1 MEAGRMQDRS
11 NTWAAAFC
19 LNWQLYCCL
28 FCRRDVRG
36 FIIGP
41 ESSVSIPCPK
51 WSCRLMWKCRSSG
64 AYIFKFTSERTVISI
79 LCLQLP
85 FEKPPQSPTA
95 ISICQVCTLVVR
107 RLSCTNELLH
117 FFMSQVSNICCH
129 CLVHRDQAQLGVG
142 RPVLRQSSTFSFK
155 RWDWFFCFVQLFL
168 SLYSISLCRD
178 CFKLCIHI

>member
-11 NTWAAAFC
+11 STWAAAFC
-19 LNWQLYCCL
+19 LNWQLYSRL

-36 FIIGP
+36 FIIEP

-64 AYIFKFTSERTVISI
+64 ANIFQFTSERTAISI

-85 FEKPPQSPTA
+85 FEKPPQSSTA

-117 FFMSQVSNICCH
+117 FFMCQVSSICCPGLSKMHCFH
-129 CLVHRDQAQLGVG
+129 CLVHRDQAQSGVG

-155 RWDWFFCFVQLFL
+155 RWHWFFCFVQVSL
-168 SLYSISLCRD
+168 SMSI
-178 CFKLCIHI
+178 